1 MLGDV
6 EHLEI
11 RCNMSHQFGG
21 FGGSSIAIHSDV
33 AENPTNPAFKRA
45 KMEGVQSKVAGT
57 RRAALGTITNT
68 TRIQPLRAAKGTT
81 GDCKGTNIALDGK
94 PFFIHVD
101 DEPSMGPCAPSAT
114 QVSSSEVFAVGS
126 EPRLQLSSAVT
137 SIRPTLSTVSHPTAM
152 LDESIQSMDSPMLLD
167 SSPQIQARVEEDPE
181 DLAKTRFEQIIG
193 VPEYSA
199 EIYAYLREAELRNR
213 PRVNYMK
220 KQPDITLSMRC
231 ILVDWLVEV
240 AEEYKLHR
248 ETLFLAVNYI
258 DRFLSQM
265 SVLRGKLQL
274 VGAAS
279 MFLASKYEE
288 IYPPEVGE
296 FVYITDDT
304 YKSKQL
310 LRMEHLILKVL
321 SFDVAVPTINCFCE
335 KFAKESGCDDKTLSL
350 AMYLA
355 ELTLVEGD
363 PFIKYVPSVTAA
375 AALCLSRHTQGL
387 EAWPESLACL
397 SGYSVQDLSECL
409 HDLHTLFC
417 RSLSSPQQAIR
428 EKYKQSKYQMVSTLS
443 PPMDLPVGTLPRLS
457 GELPH

>member
-1 MLGDV
+1 ML
-6 EHLEI
+6 I
-11 RCNMSHQFGG
+11 HQ
-21 FGGSSIAIHSDV
+21 DV

-45 KMEGVQSKVAGT
+45 KIEGVQSKVAGT

-68 TRIQPLRAAKGTT
+68 TRIQPLRAAKGNA
-81 GDCKGTNIALDGK
+81 DCKNTTQDGK

-101 DEPSMGPCAPSAT
+101 EEPSMGPCAPTAT
-114 QVSSSEVFAVGS
+114 QVASTEVFGVDS

-137 SIRPTLSTVSHPTAM
+137 SIRSTLTASSHPTAM

-167 SSPQIQARVEEDPE
+167 SSPQIQPKVAEDPE
-181 DLAKTRFEQIIG
+181 EMAKTLFEKVIG

-213 PRVNYMK
+213 PRFNYMK
-220 KQPDITLSMRC
+220 KQPDITVSMRS
-231 ILVDWLVEV
+231 ILIDWLVEV

-304 YKSKQL
+304 YKAKQV

-321 SFDVAVPTINCFCE
+321 SFDVAIPTINCFCE

-355 ELTLVEGD
+355 ELTLVEAD
-363 PFIKYVPSVTAA
+363 PFLKYIPSVTAA
-375 AALCLSRHTQGL
+375 ATLCLSRHTQGL

-397 SGYSVQDLSECL
+397 TGYTVQDLSECL
-409 HDLHTLFC
+409 HDLHMLFC
-417 RSLSSPQQAIR
+417 RSLNSPQQAVR

-443 PPMDLPVGTLPRLS
+443 PPMDLPAGTLPRLTE
-457 GELPH
+457 ELPH